1 MNKKIRLRFS
11 KREKLRFIGHLDFLR
26 VFQQMIRRA
35 GLPIA
40 YSQGFNPHQIIS
52 FALPLPLGMES
63 INDYADITI
72 TAEIPSNEIVEM
84 LNAAAPQGLHVSA
97 AYPFEGPTAAAA
109 TIAAD
114 YTFSAKITKEVTE
127 KILTADTLIIPKKT
141 KSGLKNTDI
150 RPEILDIQTADT
162 TMLRLSAGSAKFLN
176 PLLVAEI
183 LTGEKACNSSLSR
196 LELYRDN
203 GSGGLI
209 PL

>member
-1 MNKKIRLRFS
+1 MDKKIRLRFS
-11 KREKLRFIGHLDFLR
+11 KQEKLRFIGHLDFLR

-72 TAEIPSNEIVEM
+72 AAEITPAEIVQT
-84 LNAAAPQGLHVSA
+84 LNAAAPQGLLVQA
-97 AYPFEGPTAAAA
+97 ATPYEGQNAAAA
-109 TIAAD
+109 TIVAD
-114 YTFSAKITKEVTE
+114 YSFAEKVSPESVN
-127 KILTADTLIIPKKT
+127 KILSAETLVIPKKT

-150 RPEILDIQTADT
+150 RPDILDITVTDHVQ
-162 TMLRLSAGSAKFLN
+162 MRLSAGSMKFLN
-176 PLLVAEI
+176 PLLVAEL

-196 LELYRDN
+196 VELYRKNDN
-203 GSGGLI
+203 NELT